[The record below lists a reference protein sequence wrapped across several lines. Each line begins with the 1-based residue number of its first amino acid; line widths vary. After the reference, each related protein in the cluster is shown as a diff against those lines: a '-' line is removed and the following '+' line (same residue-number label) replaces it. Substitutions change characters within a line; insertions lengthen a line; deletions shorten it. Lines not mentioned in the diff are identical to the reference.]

1 MILFGGIIGDLVIDS
16 LNIWI
21 GDLMKK
27 NDLIKML
34 QNIEGNPDI
43 IFYNGFVDDWQHIDE
58 PEEIE
63 LCRYSL
69 EQQLKYINLERLRY
83 NKKPITK
90 DQIIER
96 EDWELLS
103 NYNSRAEDRKT
114 CIILKS
120 IRRGRTYEDRVGS
133 IRY

>member
-1 MILFGGIIGDLVIDS
+1 
-16 LNIWI
+16 
-21 GDLMKK
+21 MKK

-58 PEEIE
+58 PEEVE

-69 EQQLKYINLERLRY
+69 EQQLKYINLERIRF
-83 NKKPITK
+83 NHQPVTK
-90 DQIIER
+90 DHITYVA
-96 EDWELLS
+96 DWEILGH
-103 NYNSRAEDRKT
+103 YNSKAEDRKT
-114 CIILKS
+114 SIILKS
-120 IRRGRTYEDRVGS
+120 IRRGKTYEDRVGS